1 MTKKGG
7 RLRNVIMTM
16 KKTKSRA
23 ILLLLPLLIAASCE
37 EKPEHVY
44 TRIEGVYTCNERSA
58 HAGIS
63 NFLVEIDKVAGEQDL
78 YIVDNFH
85 NMGDNEF
92 IRTRLIG
99 DTLFINNQIIGNL
112 TVNGK
117 GAVSGDF
124 KRIEFTYITYDRIVE
139 LDYYAT
145 FQRD

>member
-1 MTKKGG
+1 
-7 RLRNVIMTM
+7 M

-23 ILLLLPLLIAASCE
+23 TLLLLPLLTLLLAASCE

-58 HAGIS
+58 HAVSS

-78 YIVDNFH
+78 YIIDNFH

-92 IRTRLIG
+92 IRSRLIG

-112 TVNGK
+112 SVNGK
-117 GAVSGDF
+117 GAVSADF